1 MRQTFAHH
9 FSSQLKIDEDHI
21 INHGSALA
29 RLHVR
34 TSRRE
39 SSWRVCARSIFSLEK
54 SRSLKKVT
62 ETGKLQAT
70 KLRGEFAT
78 MLQCRISFFKDLVG
92 SDGQPSSGLQQSIEI
107 SGVENIDRAVE
118 EAKRRYERLCRV
130 PLWSLYADR
139 LELENDGQRISYR
152 PTPDEIALIPIPG
165 RRKAVSDF
173 AIGS

>member
-29 RLHVR
+29 RFHVR
-34 TSRRE
+34 MSRRK
-39 SSWRVCARSIFSLEK
+39 SFWHVCARSIFYLEK
-54 SRSLKKVT
+54 SRSKKSH
-62 ETGKLQAT
+62 GDW
-70 KLRGEFAT
+70 EFAT

-107 SGVENIDRAVE
+107 SGAENIDRAVE

-165 RRKAVSDF
+165 RRKAVSEF
-173 AIGS
+173 AIGR